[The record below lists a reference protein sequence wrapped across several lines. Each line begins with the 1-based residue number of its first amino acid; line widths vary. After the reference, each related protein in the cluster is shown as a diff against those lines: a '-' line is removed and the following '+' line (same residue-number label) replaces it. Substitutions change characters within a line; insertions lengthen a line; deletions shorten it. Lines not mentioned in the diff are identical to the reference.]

1 MESKKMI
8 ASIKDEDFNIEAVNM
23 KNYKTRYAARG
34 IIVRKD
40 GKIAVQLKKKKNEYK
55 LIGGG
60 IEKEENAELA
70 FKREALE
77 EAGCTVKIIANL
89 GIIEEKRSLEN
100 LNQISYIYLAE
111 VATNKKTL
119 NLTDEEKTEEAV
131 LKWFKPQEALK
142 LIKNSFTNL
151 INTEE
156 IDTYNIKFIIQR
168 DTKILE
174 YYLKYQ
180 KEQLR

>member
-1 MESKKMI
+1 MI

-77 EAGCTVKIIANL
+77 EAGCTV
-89 GIIEEKRSLEN
+89 
-100 LNQISYIYLAE
+100 E
-111 VATNKKTL
+111 V
-119 NLTDEEKTEEAV
+119 
-131 LKWFKPQEALK
+131 
-142 LIKNSFTNL
+142 
-151 INTEE
+151 
-156 IDTYNIKFIIQR
+156 
-168 DTKILE
+168 
-174 YYLKYQ
+174 
-180 KEQLR
+180 